1 MNSAD
6 KKESFE
12 QLKINNPND
21 LSQELAFN
29 SYKQQMFRIMSY
41 IFPQLNQ
48 FELNRAIDWS
58 INKRVKNSDIYI
70 NDNYREINTNT
81 STIAMVNYLLSRRPI
96 LTSFGCLFSQHGD
109 VPNPL
114 YQLIQ
119 EFADRRDTYKKEMF
133 KYDKG
138 SELYNRYN
146 LLQLVSKVDTNAIYG
161 CLGAPSS
168 IFYNIYVASSITRQG
183 RSSISASLM
192 LFESLLANNAK
203 FGSFDEIM
211 VFIDNVITETPIR
224 KYNDNEVLNS
234 NIPVE
239 LVFNKLILTCGY
251 NCYMPSLEEANL
263 LWDILNK
270 IKQSDL
276 NRIYYKNNMF
286 EFFENEVPLT
296 ILKDILGS
304 LESPFLDPNSA
315 PKEIE
320 LKLDT
325 LTDLVKEYVYYQYQV
340 IDKIERVER
349 LIREVVVVVDTDSCM
364 INLNPWYKFIE
375 DKVKYCNFK
384 IKNYEIDALNI
395 VDNNDINHITD
406 MKETDTEFVYDFQNE
421 QIIEQKRL
429 INPIIIIPED
439 GLRHSIINIMV
450 YMITKILRVY
460 FDRIS
465 MLNNTI
471 NDEHPKSLMIMKNE
485 FLFKHILLTL
495 VKKHYASHIE
505 VQEGHVIPNNMDA
518 KLDVKG
524 LEIDKTT
531 LPESTRNQLKKILYE
546 DILNVDNVNQLKI
559 LSDIAILERKIID
572 SIMNGNI
579 DYYKPVRIKS
589 IDNYKAPERIQG
601 VKGAIIYNELK
612 DESEPMINLNQ
623 QNSLLI
629 IKTKINLNIL
639 EDSKLKTI
647 NIDKFNKFKELL
659 INDKFKL
666 FTDTKSNINSRE
678 INSIAIPDNIS
689 VPKWIFEFID
699 YNTIIKD
706 NISSFPI
713 ESVGFTKLN
722 TKSAYS
728 GILQL

>member
-1 MNSAD
+1 
-6 KKESFE
+6 
-12 QLKINNPND
+12 
-21 LSQELAFN
+21 
-29 SYKQQMFRIMSY
+29 
-41 IFPQLNQ
+41 
-48 FELNRAIDWS
+48 
-58 INKRVKNSDIYI
+58 
-70 NDNYREINTNT
+70 
-81 STIAMVNYLLSRRPI
+81 
-96 LTSFGCLFSQHGD
+96 
-109 VPNPL
+109 
-114 YQLIQ
+114 
-119 EFADRRDTYKKEMF
+119 
-133 KYDKG
+133 
-138 SELYNRYN
+138 
-146 LLQLVSKVDTNAIYG
+146 
-161 CLGAPSS
+161 
-168 IFYNIYVASSITRQG
+168 
-183 RSSISASLM
+183 M

-296 ILKDILGS
+296 VLKDILGS

-395 VDNNDINHITD
+395 VGNDDINHVTD

-421 QIIEQKRL
+421 EIVEQKRL

-485 FLFKHILLTL
+485 FLFKHILLTI

-572 SIMNGNI
+572 AIMNGSI
-579 DYYKPVRIKS
+579 EYYKPVRIKS

-612 DESEPMINLNQ
+612 DESEPTINLNQ

-647 NIDKFNKFKELL
+647 NISKFNKFKELL

-666 FTDTKSNINSRE
+666 FTDAKSNINSRE

>member
-1 MNSAD
+1 MESVD
-6 KKESFE
+6 KKESFKE
-12 QLKINNPND
+12 LKIIHPDD
-21 LSQELAFN
+21 LSQELAFD
-29 SYKQQMFRIMSY
+29 SYKQQMTRIMRFL
-41 IFPQLNQ
+41 FPQLSYS
-48 FELNRAIDWS
+48 ELDRAINWS
-58 INKRVKNSDIYI
+58 INKRVQNNDIYI

-81 STIAMVNYLLSRRPI
+81 STIAMVNYILSRKPI

-119 EFADRRDTYKKEMF
+119 EFADRRDNYKKEMF

-183 RSSISASLM
+183 RSSISAALM
-192 LFESLLANNAK
+192 LFESLLANNVK
-203 FGSFDEIM
+203 FGSLDEIM
-211 VFIDNVITETPIR
+211 VFIDNVINETQLR
-224 KYNDNEVLNS
+224 KYNDNEILDS
-234 NIPVE
+234 DIPVE

-251 NCYMPSLEEANL
+251 DCYIPSLDEATI
-263 LWDILNK
+263 LWDVLNK
-270 IKQSDL
+270 IKQTDL

-296 ILKDILGS
+296 ILKDILGT
-304 LESPFLDPNSA
+304 LESPFLDPNHA
-315 PKEIE
+315 PSNVE
-320 LKLDT
+320 LQLDA
-325 LTDLVKEYVYYQYQV
+325 LTDLVKEFVYYQYQV
-340 IDKIERVER
+340 IDKIERVEK

-375 DKVKYCNFK
+375 DKVKNCNFK
-384 IKNYEIDALNI
+384 IKNYNI
-395 VDNNDINHITD
+395 NAVDILDSNDMNHINN
-406 MKETDTEFVYDFQNE
+406 MEESDTEFVYDFENE
-421 QIIEQKRL
+421 QIVEQKRL

-460 FDRIS
+460 FDRVS
-465 MLNNTI
+465 MLHNTL
-471 NDEHPKSLMIMKNE
+471 NDNHPKSLMIMKNE
-485 FLFKHILLTL
+485 FLFKYILLTL
-495 VKKHYASHIE
+495 VKKHYASHVEI
-505 VQEGHVIPNNMDA
+505 QEGHVIPDNIDT
-518 KLDVKG
+518 KLDIKG

-531 LPESTRNQLKKILYE
+531 LPETTRNQLKKILYE
-546 DILNVDNVNQLKI
+546 DILNVENVNQLKV
-559 LSDIAILERKIID
+559 LSDIAVLERKIID
-572 SIMNGNI
+572 AIMNGSI
-579 DYYKPVRIKS
+579 EYYKPVRIKS
-589 IDNYKAPERIQG
+589 IDNYEAPERIQG
-601 VKGAIIYNELK
+601 VKGAIIYNALK
-612 DESEPMINLNQ
+612 DDSEPAINLNQ

-629 IKTKINLNIL
+629 IKTRINLHIL
-639 EDSKLKTI
+639 EDSKLKNI
-647 NIDKFNKFKELL
+647 NPSKYNKFQNII
-659 INDKFKL
+659 INNEYNL
-666 FTDTKSNINSRE
+666 FTATKSNPNTRE

-689 VPKWIFEFID
+689 VPKWILEFID
-699 YNTIIKD
+699 YNTIIRD